1 MNPRR
6 LADSSVLM
14 FSDVLIALAV
24 WGVAA
29 LVRASWH
36 TATIVGVLPTS
47 TLAGVIPVTVWVM
60 LRAVLGLYPGY
71 GINAVDEL
79 RRESYATL
87 GALIIASTFL
97 GLHQGQDV
105 SRSVLIGGFL
115 VLLIAAPLVRQVV
128 KWSLKKARLWGNRV
142 TTDSRQGRSGLP
154 ENVRGRGYPRRE
166 EPRPAGRWPI
176 LVAPTATQTY
186 PVSRRSYPRLYR
198 RHRTWR

>member
-14 FSDVLIALAV
+14 FSDVVIALAV

-47 TLAGVIPVTVWVM
+47 TLAGVIPVRVWVM

-79 RRESYATL
+79 RRQSYATL
-87 GALIIASTFL
+87 GALLIAAAFL

-105 SRSVLIGGFL
+105 SRSVLVGGFL
-115 VLLIAAPLVRQVV
+115 ALLVAAPLARRSA
-128 KWSLKKARLWGNRV
+128 KWGLKRAGLWGV
-142 TTDSRQGRSGLP
+142 G
-154 ENVRGRGYPRRE
+154 
-166 EPRPAGRWPI
+166 
-176 LVAPTATQTY
+176 
-186 PVSRRSYPRLYR
+186 
-198 RHRTWR
+198 